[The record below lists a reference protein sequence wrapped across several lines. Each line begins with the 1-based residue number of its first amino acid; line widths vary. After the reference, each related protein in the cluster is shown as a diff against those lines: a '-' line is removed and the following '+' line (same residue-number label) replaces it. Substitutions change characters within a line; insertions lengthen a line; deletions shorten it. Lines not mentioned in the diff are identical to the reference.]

1 MNQLFRNYGKQN
13 YKNKELI
20 VILNSR
26 HLNVNEYIKAAR
38 QYRNGIKLS
47 KYNLIAKFDDDDY
60 YAPGYLS
67 ESIRILFKKNA
78 NIVGKRA
85 HYMYLSG
92 KKLLLLRYPNMEN
105 RYAPLVQGAALLAK
119 RNVFRRLAFRNR
131 NRGEC
136 IKFCA
141 DSRAILI
148 RRG

>member
-1 MNQLFRNYGKQN
+1 MNQLFRNYGRQN

-26 HLNVNEYIKAAR
+26 RLNVTEYIKAAR
-38 QYRNGIKLS
+38 QYRNVRIYSLPDRVSLGNCLKYGIQLS
-47 KYNLIAKFDDDDY
+47 KYNLIAKFDDYDY

-78 NIVGKRA
+78 DIVGKRA

-105 RYAPLVQGAALLAK
+105 RYAP
-119 RNVFRRLAFRNR
+119 
-131 NRGEC
+131 
-136 IKFCA
+136 
-141 DSRAILI
+141 
-148 RRG
+148 